1 MTFSENRA
9 VYEFFLSLF
18 FAMAPS
24 LNETKLP
31 FYSDLIFAKGM
42 VASGDAQRFDLFIL
56 VCLRTVFF
64 DAPQSAESLWASDQ
78 PVAETSA

>member
-1 MTFSENRA
+1 
-9 VYEFFLSLF
+9 
-18 FAMAPS
+18 MAPS